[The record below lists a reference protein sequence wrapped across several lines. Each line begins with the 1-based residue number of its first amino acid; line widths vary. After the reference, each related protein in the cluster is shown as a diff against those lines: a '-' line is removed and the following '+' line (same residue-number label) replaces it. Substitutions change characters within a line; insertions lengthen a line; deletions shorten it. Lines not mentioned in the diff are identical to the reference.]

1 MFSKALISSALVALM
16 VTNLQ
21 ISQAHPCGGGPRG
34 HKGPYGPP
42 GQHGPPDFSG
52 NPGFPAAS
60 ENPGNPEPANTYVS
74 TSLVGFRA

>member
-1 MFSKALISSALVALM
+1 MFSKALLSSALVALM

-21 ISQAHPCGGGPRG
+21 IAQAHPCGGGPRG

-60 ENPGNPEPANTYVS
+60 ENPGNPEPADTYVS
-74 TSLVGFRA
+74 MSSVGFRA